1 MHFRWADEDPSQTD
15 VVERM
20 VTEAVVEH
28 RKKITKLQKK
38 LAAEKERRKYYG
50 CVALLSWMITH
61 VRRHHMCYEMQL
73 LQRMKC

>member
-1 MHFRWADEDPSQTD
+1 
-15 VVERM
+15 M
-20 VTEAVVEH
+20 VKEGDTVDAGGAACVPVVEH

-38 LAAEKERRKYYG
+38 LVAEKERRKYFG